1 MKADPSCAVKMF
13 QEFEENCSEVIK
25 RISMDQSIFNEIG
38 RFAREALAGDSETAR
53 ARLRRLLPK
62 IDKVEPALALA
73 LGTAVSQATV
83 IRGKV
88 FDQAPLDADTRQ
100 NLLFTTYPVRLLI
113 EPTFSGGIDVALQEV
128 LREWKSADVLL
139 AEGLAPTRS
148 LLFSGPPGVGKSLAA
163 AYLAKSLDLPLLTL
177 DLATVMSSFLGK
189 TGSNLRMV
197 LDYAQSF
204 PCVLFLDEFD
214 TIAKRRNDD
223 ADVGELKRLVTV
235 LLQSIDH
242 WPSNSLL
249 IAATNHGELL
259 DPAAWRRFDV
269 TLDFPLPDMKAR
281 QRFFM
286 DAGLPEAIAIVIADQ
301 TDNKNYSTLE
311 RIVSSAKKEAVLE
324 QCKFAEVLAQRF
336 GITITLPST
345 NEKEKSLPK
354 QSKAKRNT
362 DILSQHCMGMS
373 SREIGKAIGMSHS
386 TVLRIINKA
395 EGNDVGKDKSTDR
408 KRRSTDKSNTA

>member
-1 MKADPSCAVKMF
+1 MKADSSDTVQMF
-13 QEFEENCSEVIK
+13 QEFDVDCSKVIK
-25 RISMDQSIFNEIG
+25 RIAMDQSIFNEIG
-38 RFAREALAGDSETAR
+38 RFAREALAGDPETAR

-73 LGTAVSQATV
+73 LGKAISQASAM
-83 IRGKV
+83 RGKV

-100 NLLFTTYPVRLLI
+100 NLLFTTYPVKLLI
-113 EPTFSGGIDVALQEV
+113 EPTFSTGIDVALQEV
-128 LREWKSADVLL
+128 LREWRSADALL

-197 LDYAQSF
+197 LNYAQSF
-204 PCVLFLDEFD
+204 PCILFLDEFD
-214 TIAKRRNDD
+214 TIAKRRNDEG
-223 ADVGELKRLVTV
+223 DVGELKRLVTV

-249 IAATNHGELL
+249 VAATNHGELL
-259 DPAAWRRFDV
+259 DPAAWRRFDI

-281 QRFFM
+281 QQFFM
-286 DAGLPEAIAIVIADQ
+286 DTGLSEAIAIVIASQ
-301 TDNKNYSTLE
+301 TDNKNYSALE

-324 QCKFAEVLAQRF
+324 QCKFAEVLAKRF
-336 GITITLPST
+336 GITIALPST
-345 NEKEKSLPK
+345 KEKEKGFPK
-354 QSKAKRNT
+354 QSKATRNI
-362 DILSQHCMGMS
+362 DILSHHRAGMS
-373 SREIGKAIGMSHS
+373 SRDIGKAIGMSHS
-386 TVLRIINKA
+386 TVLRIIDKA
-395 EGNDVGKDKSTDR
+395 EGKDVGKNKSSDR
-408 KRRSTDKSNTA
+408 ERRSTDE